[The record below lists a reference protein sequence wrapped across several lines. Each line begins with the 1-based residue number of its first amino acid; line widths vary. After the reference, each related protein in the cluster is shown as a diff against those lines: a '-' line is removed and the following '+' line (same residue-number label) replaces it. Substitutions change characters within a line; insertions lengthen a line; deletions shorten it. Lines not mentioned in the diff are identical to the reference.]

1 MLRLFL
7 WHPNAYPD
15 LVSQPVSEPASEP
28 VSEPENSSDL
38 LDRIESFVPR
48 TDFTISPLATGS
60 LAELLNWWGQ
70 RGSNFQPVSI
80 DINIDTVPNFE
91 MGVHRVDA
99 AVDSGATLIHFTS
112 DIDVDPILTRSI
124 IGLLTRKDAW
134 QVTFEGAGAGAT
146 DSHVMTQLAETV
158 TMMRA
163 HREKRGNARALADLD
178 PSGVIAFYTGALL
191 AAAARK
197 TPVILGSTQELAA
210 ALIAHRIS
218 MKASS
223 WWRNGSTSPDR
234 AVGQAIERMSIPA
247 GLPLN
252 LSEDQGIGAQISIE
266 LLNTFTGGQDS

>member
-1 MLRLFL
+1 MGE
-7 WHPNAYPD
+7 PGSESGSES
-15 LVSQPVSEPASEP
+15 VSIT
-28 VSEPENSSDL
+28 ENGSDL
-38 LDRIESFVPR
+38 LDRIESFVPH
-48 TDFTISPLATGS
+48 TEFTMSPLASGS

-70 RGSNFQPVSI
+70 RGSNFQADSI
-80 DINIDTVPNFE
+80 DINIDTAPHYE
-91 MGVHRVDA
+91 LGVHRVDA

-112 DIDVDPILTRSI
+112 DIHVDPIVTRSI

-134 QVTFEGAGAGAT
+134 QVTFEGAGAT
-146 DSHVMTQLAETV
+146 DSLVMTQLAETV

-163 HREKRGNARALADLD
+163 HREQRGNARTLADLD

-191 AAAARK
+191 AAAVRK

-234 AVGQAIERMSIPA
+234 AVGQAIERMGIPA
-247 GLPLN
+247 GLPLD
-252 LSEDQGIGAQISIE
+252 LSEDQGIGAHISIE
-266 LLNTFTGGQDS
+266 LLNTFAGGQGG